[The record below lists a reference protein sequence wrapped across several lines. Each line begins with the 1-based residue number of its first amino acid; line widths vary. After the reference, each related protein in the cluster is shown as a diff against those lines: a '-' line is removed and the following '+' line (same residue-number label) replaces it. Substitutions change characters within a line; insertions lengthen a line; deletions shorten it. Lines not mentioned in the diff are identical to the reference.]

1 MAPPRNAFVHDGR
14 SAGQAGAPRLLHC
27 AAVVHVASDVTALL
41 QRREVLAWEQRV
53 ARSAYAYGV
62 DLRRA
67 QWLDN
72 STFGEP
78 IMRAVDRKWNALVAD
93 LSGSIL
99 QDASR
104 TAPLAL
110 MEEIAR
116 IARLLRAPMPT
127 LRLLVRGLAPQRWPC
142 ITPLGTTKGAMH
154 WLVVDPDLL
163 TALPAHERSFLIG
176 SALADL
182 QCDHG
187 PVYSAHLMTD
197 RAQRGNGLV
206 RLLLR
211 PWAYVGAFS
220 ADRGGLIAC
229 GDLAAATSALRVHAD
244 SDVPWLPARP
254 PLSHR
259 EAALAD
265 FDRSTTMTRLRI
277 LLERHRAS
285 VHELSVLESRT
296 PEPSP
301 EPTTEAQRDDAPTG
315 ADRDPYRR
323 PANAD
328 APKAPERDEEMERAL
343 SGAWSLARCDA
354 RLTRRLGLL

>member
-1 MAPPRNAFVHDGR
+1 M
-14 SAGQAGAPRLLHC
+14 
-27 AAVVHVASDVTALL
+27 VHVASDVSALL
-41 QRREVLAWEQRV
+41 QRREVLAYEQRV

-62 DLRRA
+62 DLRRT

-78 IMRAVDRKWNALVAD
+78 IMRAVDRKWNTLVAD

-104 TAPLAL
+104 SAPLTL

-142 ITPLGTTKGAMH
+142 ITPLGTTKGAVH

-163 TALPAHERSFLIG
+163 GALPAHERAFLIG

-197 RAQRGNGLV
+197 RAQRGNGVV
-206 RLLLR
+206 RLLMR
-211 PWAYVGAFS
+211 PWAFVGAFS

-229 GDLAAATSALRVHAD
+229 GDLATAISALRVHGD
-244 SDVPWLPARP
+244 GIVPWLPARP
-254 PLSHR
+254 PLAQR
-259 EAALAD
+259 EAALGD
-265 FDRSTTMTRLRI
+265 FDRSSTMTRLRV
-277 LLERHRAS
+277 LLERNRIAAQ
-285 VHELSVLESRT
+285 ELSVIETRT
-296 PEPSP
+296 PPSP
-301 EPTTEAQRDDAPTG
+301 PPVTDTAATAQEAPAES
-315 ADRDPYRR
+315 DRDPYRR
-323 PANAD
+323 AAAPPE
-328 APKAPERDEEMERAL
+328 PKAPERDEEMERAL
-343 SGAWSLARCDA
+343 AGAWSLARCDA

>member
-1 MAPPRNAFVHDGR
+1 M
-14 SAGQAGAPRLLHC
+14 
-27 AAVVHVASDVTALL
+27 VHVASDVSALL
-41 QRREVLAWEQRV
+41 QRREVLAYEQRV

-62 DLRRA
+62 DLRRT

-72 STFGEP
+72 STLGEP
-78 IMRAVDRKWNALVAD
+78 IMRAVDRKWNTLVAD

-127 LRLLVRGLAPQRWPC
+127 LRLLVRGLAPQRWSC
-142 ITPLGTTKGAMH
+142 ITPLGTTKGAVH

-163 TALPAHERSFLIG
+163 GALPAHERAFLIG

-197 RAQRGNGLV
+197 RAERGNGLV
-206 RLLLR
+206 RLLMR
-211 PWAYVGAFS
+211 PWAFVGAFS

-229 GDLAAATSALRVHAD
+229 GDLAKATSALRVHGE
-244 SDVPWLPARP
+244 SVVSWLPARP
-254 PLSHR
+254 PHAQR

-265 FDRSTTMTRLRI
+265 FDRSSTMTRLRVLLDRHLLAAQELS
-277 LLERHRAS
+277 LLET
-285 VHELSVLESRT
+285 RT
-296 PEPSP
+296 PPPVTETTDGKDP
-301 EPTTEAQRDDAPTG
+301 EAP
-315 ADRDPYRR
+315 AESERDPYRR
-323 PANAD
+323 AAKTPE
-328 APKAPERDEEMERAL
+328 PKAPARDEEMERAL
-343 SGAWSLARCDA
+343 AGAWSLARCDA

>member
-1 MAPPRNAFVHDGR
+1 
-14 SAGQAGAPRLLHC
+14 
-27 AAVVHVASDVTALL
+27 VVHVASDVTALL
-41 QRREVLAWEQRV
+41 QRREVLAYEQRV

-127 LRLLVRGLAPQRWPC
+127 LRLLVRGLAPQRWPS
-142 ITPLGTTKGAMH
+142 ITPLGTTKGAVH

-163 TALPAHERSFLIG
+163 AALPPHERAFLIG

-197 RAQRGNGLV
+197 RAEWGNGLV
-206 RLLLR
+206 RVLLR
-211 PWAYVGAFS
+211 PWAFVGAFS

-244 SDVPWLPARP
+244 TGAAWLPARP
-254 PLSHR
+254 PLAQR

-265 FDRSTTMTRLRI
+265 FDRSSTMTRLRV
-277 LLERHRAS
+277 LLDRHRVA
-285 VHELSVLESRT
+285 VHELSVIESRST
-296 PEPSP
+296 PTPPAEAP
-301 EPTTEAQRDDAPTG
+301 TEAKDEVAPEG

-323 PANAD
+323 PASTEG
-328 APKAPERDEEMERAL
+328 PKAPERDEEMERAL
-343 SGAWSLARCDA
+343 AGAWSLARCDA